1 MSSGSSNN
9 LNGDVEPNKAKHDAN
24 NEESSHLLEASESGA
39 KYGSR
44 QAVKIVKANATESA
58 NASPQVKQKTETIY
72 QSLLTGA
79 GTKPIS
85 IFKFLSPSCANL
97 STTDCPMFDLG
108 KADKKKKQ
116 KKKFKLP
123 WRTQLALCEMNL
135 YLPICFVETNNLQCL
150 FSKLF
155 MYLDKLAKNPNTDT
169 IRDLLAR

>member
-97 STTDCPMFDLG
+97 STT
-108 KADKKKKQ
+108 
-116 KKKFKLP
+116 
-123 WRTQLALCEMNL
+123 
-135 YLPICFVETNNLQCL
+135 VQCL
-150 FSKLF
+150 TLAEQIERRRRRSRRRNFSYRGAL
-155 MYLDKLAKNPNTDT
+155 N
-169 IRDLLAR
+169 

>member
-79 GTKPIS
+79 GTKPIY

-97 STTDCPMFDLG
+97 STT
-108 KADKKKKQ
+108 
-116 KKKFKLP
+116 
-123 WRTQLALCEMNL
+123 
-135 YLPICFVETNNLQCL
+135 VQCL
-150 FSKLF
+150 TLTEQIRRRKRRSRRRNFSYRGAL
-155 MYLDKLAKNPNTDT
+155 N
-169 IRDLLAR
+169 

>member
-79 GTKPIS
+79 GTKPIY
-85 IFKFLSPSCANL
+85 IYLSSSHPAAQIYLRL
-97 STTDCPMFDLG
+97 S
-108 KADKKKKQ
+108 
-116 KKKFKLP
+116 
-123 WRTQLALCEMNL
+123 N
-135 YLPICFVETNNLQCL
+135 V
-150 FSKLF
+150 
-155 MYLDKLAKNPNTDT
+155 
-169 IRDLLAR
+169 